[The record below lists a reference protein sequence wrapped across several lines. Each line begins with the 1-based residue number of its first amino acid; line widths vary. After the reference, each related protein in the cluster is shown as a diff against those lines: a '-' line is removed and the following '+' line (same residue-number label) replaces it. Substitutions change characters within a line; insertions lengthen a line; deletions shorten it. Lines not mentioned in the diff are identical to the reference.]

1 MEYCKGGSLI
11 DLIKKNK
18 HFSEQSLAHIMRQ
31 LLSALAY
38 LHAKNIVHRDIKLDN
53 LVALHSDENN
63 GFSSIKIIDFG
74 TATKITAQ
82 SKGKIAGTRSYM
94 APEVY
99 QGKLTVKSDV
109 WSSGIFL
116 YLLFTGKFPFQGN
129 SLYDMERA
137 VTSQIVTFA
146 STYC

>member
-1 MEYCKGGSLI
+1 
-11 DLIKKNK
+11 
-18 HFSEQSLAHIMRQ
+18 MRQ
-31 LLSALAY
+31 LMSALAY

-53 LVALHSDENN
+53 LVALNTEENN
-63 GFSSIKIIDFG
+63 GFYSIKIIDFG
-74 TATKITAQ
+74 TATKITPL

-94 APEVY
+94 APEVF

-116 YLLFTGKFPFQGN
+116 YLLFMGKFPFVGN

-137 VTSQIVTFA
+137 VNSQVVTFA
-146 STYC
+146 STSS